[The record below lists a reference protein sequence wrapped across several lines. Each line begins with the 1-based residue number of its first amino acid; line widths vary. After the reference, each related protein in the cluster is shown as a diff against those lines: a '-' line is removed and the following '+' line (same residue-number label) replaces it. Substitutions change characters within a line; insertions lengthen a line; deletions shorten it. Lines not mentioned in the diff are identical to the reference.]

1 MSVKVTVIAIIKFG
15 KDLRF
20 KYIEKIMI
28 RIFIGYDPKEEVA
41 FHVLSA
47 SIMRKTSTPV
57 SITPISL
64 DTLKSVFKR
73 DRNPLQSTEFSFS
86 RFLTPFLSD
95 YQGWSIFM
103 DCDMLVLDD
112 ITNLWNLRDEK
123 YALMCVHHNHTPKEH
138 LKFLNQPQTQYERKN
153 WSSLM
158 LLNNSKCKSLIP
170 SYVETA
176 SGLDLHRFK
185 WIKDDLIGEIS
196 PKWNHL
202 VGYDEFKPVNEIS
215 NLHYT
220 SGGPYFEEYRNCPYA
235 EEWQKEY
242 KLTIRPY

>member
-1 MSVKVTVIAIIKFG
+1 
-15 KDLRF
+15 
-20 KYIEKIMI
+20 MI

-47 SIMRKTSTPV
+47 SIMRRTSTPV

-123 YALMCVHHNHTPKEH
+123 YALMCVHHNHTPKEQ
-138 LKFLNQPQTQYERKN
+138 LKFLNLVSFNSIYKMYFGIKN
-153 WSSLM
+153 I
-158 LLNNSKCKSLIP
+158 NKNK
-170 SYVETA
+170 
-176 SGLDLHRFK
+176 
-185 WIKDDLIGEIS
+185 
-196 PKWNHL
+196 
-202 VGYDEFKPVNEIS
+202 
-215 NLHYT
+215 
-220 SGGPYFEEYRNCPYA
+220 
-235 EEWQKEY
+235 
-242 KLTIRPY
+242 